1 MKNLKIEYRNDAMKL
16 NLLQYTPLELLS
28 ALEYEVESNGKW
40 NDPPNKKQ
48 QFIGPVTLRW

>member
-1 MKNLKIEYRNDAMKL
+1 MKL